1 MRVLFCWEYP
11 KKVVFV
17 FTWHWNV
24 RLTFVNHET
33 LLKLT
38 SLITFLPLAFLC
50 FYWLLKRHFLK
61 VYSVN
66 WKIHYTK
73 TCCLKASLI
82 SSIAIIY
89 RSRGVFRT
97 LYILFVDPNPFSQ
110 QIEQSI
116 KQIFFFFKFFFLY
129 HNLQFLF
136 FFKKV
141 TIEKTITW
149 IKY

>member
-1 MRVLFCWEYP
+1 MYQQLTKCPNSYFYMGTEVSFEGAFFAGSIP

-73 TCCLKASLI
+73 TCCLKVSLI
-82 SSIAIIY
+82 SRIAIIY

-97 LYILFVDPNPFSQ
+97 LYILSVDPNPFSQ

-116 KQIFFFFKFFFLY
+116 KQIFEL
-129 HNLQFLF
+129 L
-136 FFKKV
+136 
-141 TIEKTITW
+141 TA
-149 IKY
+149 